1 MFYNLCVTNSRDF
14 ILRMANII
22 DYLSDGLYEEDM
34 DTEPPRGIVD
44 IPYSESEVENHGDDD
59 ERDSSVLESSSDS
72 NLVQNVPSVGPSDGH
87 TTETV
92 PMEHA
97 STHTIASVSNMHV
110 NVGQVTAGMR
120 SL

>member
-44 IPYSESEVENHGDDD
+44 IPSSESEVENFGDDD
-59 ERDSSVLESSSDS
+59 ERDSSFSRVIQRFQPRANCSIRWS
-72 NLVQNVPSVGPSDGH
+72 
-87 TTETV
+87 
-92 PMEHA
+92 
-97 STHTIASVSNMHV
+97 
-110 NVGQVTAGMR
+110 
-120 SL
+120 